1 MRNGRAHERSVYLR
15 RTGRDKTPR
24 VAGHVAHTAVISLYG
39 TNCILPAPPTPAPN
53 QSILAGMLPNSSI
66 KLFFFLNYYYIII
79 NNPSSHLHAD
89 VLESTEQFRSHSR
102 TLLQLSP
109 NPQKSMETC
118 AKRYTETN
126 KPAKQRN
133 RGVLRA
139 PWREITPPPIT
150 FGNPGLPPT
159 LLMLAELNEM
169 SFFQLSVQD
178 SAAAPFPTEAPEML
192 FCRLKK
198 LLLPFVFFLL
208 FFVNC
213 TSGPP
218 H

>member
-1 MRNGRAHERSVYLR
+1 MEG
-15 RTGRDKTPR
+15 
-24 VAGHVAHTAVISLYG
+24 
-39 TNCILPAPPTPAPN
+39 
-53 QSILAGMLPNSSI
+53 
-66 KLFFFLNYYYIII
+66 
-79 NNPSSHLHAD
+79 NNP
-89 VLESTEQFRSHSR
+89 
-102 TLLQLSP
+102 
-109 NPQKSMETC
+109 
-118 AKRYTETN
+118 
-126 KPAKQRN
+126 
-133 RGVLRA
+133 
-139 PWREITPPPIT
+139 PPPIT